1 MPYSCSDT
9 CDTCD
14 GLRAKFNAAENEDER
29 SKLEKE
35 LQNHLGLAEQCLC
48 KDCEKAEHRG
58 HKLDRAL
65 CAYNTILYNY
75 YGAIVQGHR
84 SCSSQVCYG
93 RCTFSTIVIIFI
105 IATPAKV
112 WLTKYNEYH

>member
-14 GLRAKFNAAENEDER
+14 GLRAKINAAENEDER

-48 KDCEKAEHRG
+48 KD
-58 HKLDRAL
+58 
-65 CAYNTILYNY
+65 
-75 YGAIVQGHR
+75 
-84 SCSSQVCYG
+84 
-93 RCTFSTIVIIFI
+93 
-105 IATPAKV
+105 
-112 WLTKYNEYH
+112 